1 MPETPAGC
9 PSMSWPSTWPR
20 PAAPPGG
27 GLRRMGAQMMF
38 NDFLERYFSF
48 LAV

>member
-1 MPETPAGC
+1 MPETRGRMSIDVMALDLASPGC
-9 PSMSWPSTWPR
+9 
-20 PAAPPGG
+20 PPGG